1 MNSQKTI
8 VVLGAGESG
17 VGAAI
22 LAKSKGFKV
31 FVSDKGQITSN
42 YSKILNEYEIP
53 FEEGKHS
60 EERIIEAIEV
70 VKSPGIPD
78 KAPLIKKLNSLN
90 IPVISEI
97 EFAGRYSDAKMIC
110 ITGSNGKTTTTLL
123 IYHML
128 KKAGI
133 NVGLAGNIG
142 HSLARQ
148 VAENDYS
155 HYVVELSSFQL
166 DGMQQFK
173 ADIAILMNITP
184 DHLDRYDYKME
195 NYIDSKFRIIQ
206 NQTEND
212 AFIFC
217 HDDEIITK
225 ELKQI
230 SIQVQKHPF
239 SIYECLPKGASLKDE
254 DLIIKNENINL
265 NMKQKDLSLKGK
277 HNIYNSMA
285 AGIAG
290 SILGIRKEVIRESL
304 SDFKGV
310 EHRLEKLTNVRGVE
324 FINDSKAT
332 NINSTWYALESMDD
346 ETVWIVGGVDKG
358 NDYSELMDLVK
369 DKVKAIVCLGV
380 DNSKIHAAFDGVI
393 NSIVDAESM
402 PDAVKKAFELA
413 NEEAT
418 VLLSPACASFDLFKN
433 YEDRG
438 NQFKDEVQK
447 L

>member
-22 LAKSKGFKV
+22 LAKSKGFNV

-70 VKSPGIPD
+70 IKSPGIPD
-78 KAPLIKKLNSLN
+78 TAPLIKKLNSLN
-90 IPVISEI
+90 VPVISEI

-254 DLIIKNENINL
+254 DLMIKNENINL

-277 HNIYNSMA
+277 HNTYNSMA

-310 EHRLEKLTNVRGVE
+310 EHRLEKLTNIRGVE

-358 NDYSELMDLVK
+358 NDYSELMALVK

-380 DNSKIHAAFDGVI
+380 DNSKIHQAFDGVVDT
-393 NSIVDAESM
+393 IVDTESM
-402 PDAVKKAFELA
+402 PDAVIKAFELA
-413 NEEAT
+413 DEEAT

-438 NQFKDEVQK
+438 NQFKEEVQK